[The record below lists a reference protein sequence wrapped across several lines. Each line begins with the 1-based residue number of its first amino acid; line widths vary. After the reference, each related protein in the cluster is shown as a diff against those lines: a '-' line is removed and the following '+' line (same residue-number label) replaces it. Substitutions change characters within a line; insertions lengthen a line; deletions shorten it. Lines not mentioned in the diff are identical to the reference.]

1 MRKSLALLALIAL
14 AGCGTLLPADP
25 PPQLVHTPGAPIVVS
40 ETRIDA
46 GIFELAYPRDWRVV
60 KLNEAK
66 GGGLHLMFVAPDGG
80 SVRLRQVAADTPGER
95 VLVLDS
101 GWGLKYTIA
110 PGDAP
115 SPHFDMQARA
125 LVDSI

>member
-1 MRKSLALLALIAL
+1 MALALLALFAL
-14 AGCGTLLPADP
+14 AGCGTLLPAEP
-25 PPQLVHTPGAPIVVS
+25 PPQLAHTPGAPIIVS

-46 GIFELAYPRDWRVV
+46 GIFQLAYPRDWRVV
-60 KLNEAK
+60 KLNEAG

-80 SVRLRQVAADTPGER
+80 SVRLQQVAADTPGER
-95 VLVLDS
+95 VLVLDN

-115 SPHFDMQARA
+115 SPHFEAQARA